1 MQFCAVC
8 DNVLQ
13 MQIGEVHNTE
23 SAKSSAV
30 PLTMYCKHCPYTLDV
45 DQSQDKQESTTNTQ
59 QMFNPC
65 MYRSNYSSNHPLY
78 YATLVN
84 KYTFDDPTLPRMKI
98 PCPNE
103 GCTSNTDS
111 TCSSEVIF
119 VRYDDQDMRHM
130 YLCRHCRQCWYKNKQ
145 EETVL
150 LFDFAKEKTQ
160 QQTPS
165 Q

>member
-1 MQFCAVC
+1 MQFCIVC

-13 MQIGEVHNTE
+13 MQIGEVDNTE

-45 DQSQDKQESTTNTQ
+45 DQSQEDTANTQ

-98 PCPNE
+98 PCPNKV
-103 GCTSNTDS
+103 CASNTDS
-111 TCSSEVIF
+111 TCSPEVLF

-150 LFDFAKEKTQ
+150 LFDFSTAQ
-160 QQTPS
+160 
-165 Q
+165 